1 MAKETTSPPNEAQDP
16 QQRVQLHVDQSDV
29 TTHYSNAFQT
39 NMSPDELFLT
49 FGLNQM
55 VPPQQDEAPQVTL
68 HMESRIIMNWKTVK
82 RLAIQVSQAVRNH
95 EQQFG
100 EIDLDVNPRTPHS
113 ETV

>member
-1 MAKETTSPPNEAQDP
+1 MAEAQDP
-16 QQRVQLHVDQSDV
+16 KQRVQVRVDESDV

-39 NMSPDELFLT
+39 NISPDELFLT

-82 RLAIQVSQAVRNH
+82 RLAMQVSQAVRNH

-100 EIDLDVNPRTPHS
+100 EIELDVTPRTPNS
-113 ETV
+113 ETA

>member
-1 MAKETTSPPNEAQDP
+1 MMMAKETTSPTDES
-16 QQRVQLHVDQSDV
+16 QRVQVRLDESDL
-29 TTHYSNAFQT
+29 TTNYSNAFQT

-55 VPPQQDEAPQVTL
+55 APPQEDQAPQVLL
-68 HMESRIIMNWKTVK
+68 HMESRILMNWKTAK

-100 EIDLDVNPRTPHS
+100 EIDLDTNPRTPHS